1 MNTWARD
8 RARRLLFAAGVAFV
22 VGAPTLACMGVGETT
37 GDQAP
42 TDGAGGGGEDA
53 EITTKLVG
61 DWHMVPQD
69 LRRYKIIQA
78 ALSGKPAAK
87 KKLNLK
93 KEEEAL
99 FEEWAAATGQKAED
113 MRAEIKYKKETLF
126 TFTEGQATVT
136 LAGDKF
142 GPVDFTVVSS
152 SDDNIV
158 LTFDPGLGNGMET
171 HNITLSDNNNGV
183 NLINSTERGEFSPVN
198 IKRKRR

>member
-1 MNTWARD
+1 MNTWAQD
-8 RARRLLFAAGVAFV
+8 RARRLIFAAGVAFV

-37 GDQAP
+37 GDEVV
-42 TDGAGGGGEDA
+42 TDDGDGDGDDS
-53 EITTKLVG
+53 EITSRLVG

-69 LRRYKIIQA
+69 LRRYRIIQA

-99 FEEWAAATGQKAED
+99 FDEWAAATGQKAED

-126 TFTEGQATVT
+126 TFTDSQATVT

-142 GPVDFTVVSS
+142 GPVDFTVVSA
-152 SDDNIV
+152 DGDNIV

-171 HNITLSDNNNGV
+171 HSISLSDDNNGV
-183 NLINSTERGEFSPVN
+183 NVITSTERGAFAPVN
-198 IKRKRR
+198 IKRKKK